1 MKINLAPYI
10 QRAIEQVTCQPVDL
24 SAVRVDICAEFAPDA
39 GTNALDVSTALVAA
53 DDAGWQFREALM
65 RAGMDDLRVFE
76 LGRAFD
82 QAFGGA
88 Q

>member
-10 QRAIEQVTCQPVDL
+10 QRALEQVTGQPVDL
-24 SAVRVDICAEFAPDA
+24 SAVRVEIRADFRHDT
-39 GTNALDVSTALVAA
+39 GGNALEASTAIVA
-53 DDAGWQFREALM
+53 DGDAGWHFRKAL
-65 RAGMDDLRVFE
+65 RQAGMDDLRVFE

-82 QAFGGA
+82 QAFGGT